1 MFIDFNNYLL
11 SSFSDD
17 YWSDE
22 GISFAEAKLYKF
34 SHEDWLTMNE
44 KWKYRDS
51 LWLIR
56 CANVLGDI
64 NDSKSIELLIN
75 FLNVDDVEVRIATLD
90 SINSL
95 FSMYFMNKNF
105 NVDLADKISKIGS
118 SSMVVNMMLDSLK
131 NKLEKQK
138 IEPIP
143 NSI

>member
-34 SHEDWLTMNE
+34 SHEDWLTINE
-44 KWKYRDS
+44 KWKDRDS

-56 CANVLGDI
+56 CANVLGDF
-64 NDSKSIELLIN
+64 NDSKSMELLIN
-75 FLNVDDVEVRIATLD
+75 FLNVDDVEVQIATLD

-95 FSMYFMNKNF
+95 FSIGFNNKNF
-105 NVDLADKISKIGS
+105 NVELIDKINKIES
-118 SSMVVNMMLDSLK
+118 SSMVANMMLDSLN
-131 NKLEKQK
+131 NKLTK
-138 IEPIP
+138 
-143 NSI
+143 